1 MVTFNLLNPTLGR
14 HRQVHLYELEVS
26 LIYTEFQASM
36 RILEKKL

>member
-1 MVTFNLLNPTLGR
+1 MVTFNLLNPTLG
-14 HRQVHLYELEVS
+14 RQVHLYELEVS